1 MEDSAIFEP
10 DLVLAGPGSTVLGG
24 FPEYGMAAI
33 GLTGLDCPANS
44 RSIQGYSG
52 EYFPAIYGHKTASWC
67 RTLQNTCLDI
77 SCSTVLRYC
86 LSQVPCIFIS
96 GLYRILV
103 SPHGNEMTGDV
114 GPKSESSTPPEGTW
128 LIGTLLTTR
137 CVDPFIMSHCAANDD
152 HEITRKRRKLMTVGR
167 DQTA

>member
-52 EYFPAIYGHKTASWC
+52 EYFPAIYGHTLRLLLGAEPY
-67 RTLQNTCLDI
+67 RTPVLAYHALPCFDTVYHRSHAFLFLDY
-77 SCSTVLRYC
+77 TGY
-86 LSQVPCIFIS
+86 
-96 GLYRILV
+96 LY
-103 SPHGNEMTGDV
+103 PHMEM
-114 GPKSESSTPPEGTW
+114 
-128 LIGTLLTTR
+128 R
-137 CVDPFIMSHCAANDD
+137 
-152 HEITRKRRKLMTVGR
+152 
-167 DQTA
+167 

>member
-77 SCSTVLRYC
+77 SCSSI
-86 LSQVPCIFIS
+86 LSITGPMHFYFWIIQDTCI
-96 GLYRILV
+96 
-103 SPHGNEMTGDV
+103 P
-114 GPKSESSTPPEGTW
+114 TW
-128 LIGTLLTTR
+128 
-137 CVDPFIMSHCAANDD
+137 
-152 HEITRKRRKLMTVGR
+152 K
-167 DQTA
+167 